1 MKGRKAMKIEGL
13 HEKEIFSNKQPF
25 RMLVNKDV
33 DFCYP
38 SHWHSA
44 IELVYVVENDFVVKT
59 SSDTYTMQEGDILYI
74 PSGDLHECKA
84 TTTTGTRIFINF
96 DLSSLCFYDNWESL
110 LRNLSDT
117 LLITPDDGCLYKQ
130 IAVQL
135 KSILEENAPSDH
147 LIYLARMID
156 ILLLLCKYNSKP
168 INFSTV
174 TDVNNK
180 AVGLEKINKSFEY
193 IEKNY
198 SKDISLKKIA
208 QVVGFSEYYFSHLF
222 KEITEKS
229 FHQYLNEFRIR
240 KARIMLTDLNCSVSQ
255 AAYASGFSSITTFN
269 RLFRKINGYSPQE
282 FRKLKR

>member
-1 MKGRKAMKIEGL
+1 MKIEGL
-13 HEKEIFSNKQPF
+13 HEKEIFSDKQPF
-25 RMLVNKDV
+25 RLIVNHDL
-33 DFCYP
+33 DFDYP

-44 IELVYVVENDFVVKT
+44 IELIYVVENAFVVKVG
-59 SSDTYTMQEGDILYI
+59 SDTYTMQEGDILYI
-74 PSGDLHECKA
+74 PSGDLHECKGI
-84 TTTTGTRIFINF
+84 TTTGTRIFINF

-110 LRNLSDT
+110 LRSLSET
-117 LLITPDDGCLYKQ
+117 LLITPGNGCLYKQ
-130 IAVQL
+130 IEVQF
-135 KSILEENAPSDH
+135 KSILEEDAPSDH

-168 INFSTV
+168 MDFRSV
-174 TDVNNK
+174 SSAKSK

-198 SKDISLKKIA
+198 NTDISLKKIA

-240 KARIMLTDLNCSVSQ
+240 KARIMLMDLNCSISQ
-255 AAYASGFSSITTFN
+255 AAYASGFSSITTFD
-269 RLFRKINGYSPQE
+269 RLFRKINGLSPKE